1 MCGCLLQSDLAML
14 QTNIC
19 TDMEHIVPP
28 DSDIMQCRRNAF
40 YTRALSVLADHPSRG
55 AGAR

>member
-1 MCGCLLQSDLAML
+1 ML
-14 QTNIC
+14 QTNIG
-19 TDMEHIVPP
+19 TDMEYIVPP
-28 DSDIMQCRRNAF
+28 DSDIMRCRRNAF